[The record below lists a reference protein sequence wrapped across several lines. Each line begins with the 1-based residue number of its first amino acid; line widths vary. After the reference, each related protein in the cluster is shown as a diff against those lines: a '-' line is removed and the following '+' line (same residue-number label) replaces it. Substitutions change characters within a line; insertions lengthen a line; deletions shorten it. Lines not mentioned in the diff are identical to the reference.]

1 MHVLKKETAPR
12 YVRPEG
18 ITSYL
23 LASPRTSSADHLTT
37 TLAVIQPGGE
47 QRIHSHRPEQVYFIL
62 EGRGLMTVGRETQRV
77 GPGDCIFIPSG
88 HPHGLKNDGDVT
100 LRYFSAAASAYE
112 PTATVRPWAG
122 LRNTG
127 FETLLIAASSSN
139 ASRSFSPA
147 AVRLSTLSAFEP
159 QH

>member
-1 MHVLKKETAPR
+1 M
-12 YVRPEG
+12 RPEG

-23 LASPRTSSADHLTT
+23 LASPRTSSAEHLTT

-62 EGRGLMTVGRETQRV
+62 EGRGLMTVGSETQRV

-88 HPHGLKNDGDVT
+88 QPHGLKNDGPLT

-112 PTATVRPWAG
+112 PGHLEKTWALKSEAETA
-122 LRNTG
+122 
-127 FETLLIAASSSN
+127 
-139 ASRSFSPA
+139 
-147 AVRLSTLSAFEP
+147 
-159 QH
+159 